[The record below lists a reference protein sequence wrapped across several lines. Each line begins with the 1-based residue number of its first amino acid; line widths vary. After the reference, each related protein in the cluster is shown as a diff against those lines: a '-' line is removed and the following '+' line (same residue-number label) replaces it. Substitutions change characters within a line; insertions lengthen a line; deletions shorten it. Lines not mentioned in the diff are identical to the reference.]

1 MRGERGV
8 RVGSGSGLL
17 GVWVCGSWC
26 GGVAVGSG
34 RGRGSVGVW
43 AWAWE
48 VGVQRDTLLQRVS
61 AYLEVG
67 SPGNSPLVIPLYAK
81 HIN

>member
-1 MRGERGV
+1 MRGERGVSEGKRGV

-48 VGVQRDTLLQRVS
+48 VGVQRDTAARVRIS
-61 AYLEVG
+61 R
-67 SPGNSPLVIPLYAK
+67 SWQPGK
-81 HIN
+81 